1 MTEGTQAHVRRP
13 RPIVWLSALL
23 VAASVVATIVILARG
38 DGNVPS
44 SITAKNDP
52 HAKRAVS
59 KDVLNAVDKI
69 TLTVSEETL
78 VAKGRELFRSS
89 EVAKAGESCQSCHT
103 DGAANKDVGT
113 TPHGIPGQVDQSFVG
128 PRDPPTLFN
137 VGRTDPYFWIGD
149 TATLQEVAVATIQNH
164 FLPAFQTQVA
174 QDAAALTAYMK
185 TIKPPTTDFDRGTMS
200 SSAQR
205 GLEVFQ
211 GKGACVECHGGP
223 DFTDNLEHN
232 TLVPQAPAMFP
243 GAPANNDPGRVAPTP
258 PTKCGQNNFPFDPLK
273 PLECAFNTPTLRG
286 NGLANTAPYMHNG
299 VFSTLLQV
307 VQFYNTAS
315 SVAPLGLTEQ
325 EQLDL
330 VEFLK
335 EL

>member
-1 MTEGTQAHVRRP
+1 MTEGSERRGG
-13 RPIVWLSALL
+13 RSRIVTWLTALL
-23 VAASVVATIVILARG
+23 VLGSGVASAIILTRESGETTQAIAAKG
-38 DGNVPS
+38 
-44 SITAKNDP
+44 DP

-59 KDVLNAVDKI
+59 KDLLNAVDKI
-69 TLTVSEETL
+69 TRTGSEATL

-89 EVAKAGESCQSCHT
+89 TVAKAGESCQSCHT

-149 TATLQEVAVATIQNH
+149 TATLQEVAVATIENH
-164 FLPAFQTQVA
+164 FLPAFQMQVA
-174 QDAAALTAYMK
+174 SDAAALTAYMK

-223 DFTDNLEHN
+223 DFTDNLQHN
-232 TLVPQAPAMFP
+232 TLVPQAPPMFA
-243 GAPANNDPGRVAPTP
+243 GAPPNNDPGRQAPVP
-258 PTKCGQNNFPFDPLK
+258 PTQCGQSNFPFDPLK

-299 VFSTLLQV
+299 RFATLMDV
-307 VQFYNTAS
+307 VNFYDRDS
-315 SVAPLGLTEQ
+315 SVAPLGLTSQ
-325 EQLDL
+325 EKLDL

-335 EL
+335 AL